1 MLNKPV
7 LNVVVVASTFVLP
20 VLSQSTD
27 PRANDINGNGPP
39 AWVASRDQKGSTPAP
54 TKEEQKRAA
63 TERPV
68 SGFVTDAEGKPV
80 SGAIV
85 QLKNTRTL
93 QVRSFITREKGDYY
107 FAGLSKDVDYELKA
121 QSQGKTSAPKTLSSF
136 DPKAAPVIN
145 LQIK

>member
-1 MLNKPV
+1 MLNKSVVPV
-7 LNVVVVASTFVLP
+7 ILLAGVLALP
-20 VLSQSTD
+20 AFSQSTD
-27 PRANDINGNGPP
+27 PKSGDGNGPP
-39 AWVASRDQKGSTPAP
+39 AWVASSGSKDDR
-54 TKEEQKRAA
+54 TKDEKKRAA

-68 SGFVTDAEGKPV
+68 SGFVTDADGKPV

-121 QSQGKTSAPKTLSSF
+121 QSEGKASSARTLSSF
-136 DPKAAPVIN
+136 DTKPAPVVN